1 MIIHLADSVPASG
14 ECRLPPIL
22 GTCSMKGTRQSPGDA
37 CGSSSS
43 WSPKATKPLS
53 SRSPPSPWP
62 RPAAGVQLGE
72 EQKEGGVRGRDSYFV
87 QFGYLRQRDRL
98 AEDVACVLLLE
109 LLQGFAK
116 EDEKRG
122 QLHLHGNLLDL
133 DLTHIKAQSAR
144 PRPVPWSR
152 SEEMVKAGLGICL
165 PSHPQQLGVLTQ
177 IYVLQRPTQ

>member
-1 MIIHLADSVPASG
+1 MWLQF
-14 ECRLPPIL
+14 IL
-22 GTCSMKGTRQSPGDA
+22 EPQSHQ
-37 CGSSSS
+37 
-43 WSPKATKPLS
+43 PLS

-116 EDEKRG
+116 EDEERG

-144 PRPVPWSR
+144 PRSVPGR
-152 SEEMVKAGLGICL
+152 SKEMVTAGLGICL
-165 PSHPQQLGVLTQ
+165 PSYPPQLSIFTQ
-177 IYVLQRPTQ
+177 VYLLQGPTQ

>member
-1 MIIHLADSVPASG
+1 MWLQF
-14 ECRLPPIL
+14 IL
-22 GTCSMKGTRQSPGDA
+22 EPQSHQ
-37 CGSSSS
+37 
-43 WSPKATKPLS
+43 PLS

-62 RPAAGVQLGE
+62 RPAAGVHLGE

-109 LLQGFAK
+109 LLQGFSK
-116 EDEKRG
+116 EDEERG

-144 PRPVPWSR
+144 PRPVPWQR
-152 SEEMVKAGLGICL
+152 GLRRWL
-165 PSHPQQLGVLTQ
+165 
-177 IYVLQRPTQ
+177 